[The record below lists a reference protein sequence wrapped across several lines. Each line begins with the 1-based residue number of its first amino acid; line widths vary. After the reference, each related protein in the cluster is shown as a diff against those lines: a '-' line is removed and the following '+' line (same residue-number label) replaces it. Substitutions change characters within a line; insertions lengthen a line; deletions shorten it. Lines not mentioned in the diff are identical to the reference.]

1 MINLKKIFYIG
12 LPVFVITFFMIAN
25 SNSQN
30 SIYSDTV
37 KLSEIELDSI
47 RFFLQEDLT
56 NIENTLRDTALIKI
70 DDKVYVI
77 PYKITATTSVEFRRQ
92 PKLFKLSG
100 ISLSEYDELGVYI
113 KELFANPREKLKD
126 RISAKNWKK
135 SSVYLKYFAPYDQ
148 NPVDDEQKET
158 EDELKEFMADEGEGF
173 VEQNYETFP
182 LPQSIDIE
190 VDRTKTP
197 GTVTILGLEFDFD
210 KLDKKFQ
217 KLLLDFGD
225 TKNERNRKSYNIIK

>member
-1 MINLKKIFYIG
+1 MNSLKKYLLFG
-12 LPVFVITFFMIAN
+12 LPIFVITFIVNAN
-25 SNSQN
+25 SRSQN
-30 SIYSDTV
+30 SISADTV
-37 KLSEIELDSI
+37 RLNEIELDSI

-56 NIENTLRDTALIKI
+56 NIENTLRGTALIRI

-92 PKLFKLSG
+92 PKLFRLTG
-100 ISLSEYDELGVYI
+100 LSLSEYDELGAYI
-113 KELFANPREKLKD
+113 RELFANPREKLKE

-135 SSVYLKYFAPYDQ
+135 SSVYLKYFAPYDP
-148 NPVDDEQKET
+148 NPASEVQREAD
-158 EDELKEFMADEGEGF
+158 DELKEFMAEEGDGF
-173 VEQNYETFP
+173 VEQNYENFP

-190 VDRTKTP
+190 VDLTKTP
-197 GTVTILGLEFDFD
+197 GTVSILGLEFDFD

-225 TKNERNRKSYNIIK
+225 TKSERNRKSYNIIK